1 MKQKFTKHIENLK
14 DEVLD
19 ELKTFIPMGTFVN
32 FTNLCDYID
41 TCHWFKERYNQWIG
55 SIYHSKRNE
64 ILFLLINDDEIK
76 EIVEKGYEFKEGV
89 SKNTW
94 NKFIKDAEE
103 FVPQEFDDNTLID
116 YWGSVQEKYAHNV
129 PPLLKYWHSMGN
141 DTVRIYNI
149 PLEVL
154 VDIRNFIVCGD
165 EIKVGR
171 KHVSYVKKTENRIII
186 EN

>member
-1 MKQKFTKHIENLK
+1 MKQKFIKHIENLK

-32 FTNLCDYID
+32 FTNLYNYTDIEY
-41 TCHWFKERYNQWIG
+41 RYNQWIG
-55 SIYHSKRNE
+55 SIYHSKRDE
-64 ILFLLINDDEIK
+64 ILFLLINDDETK
-76 EIVEKGYEFKEGV
+76 EIIENGYDFKEGV
-89 SKNTW
+89 

-103 FVPQEFDDNTLID
+103 FVPQEFDDDTIID
-116 YWGSVQEKYAHNV
+116 FWGSVQEKYVYNV

-165 EIKVGR
+165 KIKVGR
-171 KHVSYVKKTENRIII
+171 KYVSYVKKTENRIII